1 MRNKPEVVR
10 HAELI
15 IYSMIAASALGSL
28 VNKWLGV
35 IGPGE
40 FAFQLLFY
48 ALLCMI
54 PYKLGRG
61 SNPTRY
67 VYVVSCVLA
76 LLLML
81 GGGIAVPKIDMII
94 SVVMVPVEAYVCWLL
109 FRPVAS
115 SWFTSDG
122 NKVRHGN

>member
-1 MRNKPEVVR
+1 MRHKPETVKQ
-10 HAELI
+10 AELI
-15 IYSMIAASALGSL
+15 IYGTIAASALGSL
-28 VNKWLGV
+28 ANKWLHA

-40 FAFQLLFY
+40 FAFQLFFY
-48 ALLCMI
+48 GLLCMI

-67 VYVVSCVLA
+67 VYVVSCILT

-81 GGGIAVPKIDMII
+81 GGGFAVPKIDMVI

-109 FRPVAS
+109 FQPVAS
-115 SWFTSDG
+115 SWFTSSG
-122 NKVRHGN
+122 NKVHHGD